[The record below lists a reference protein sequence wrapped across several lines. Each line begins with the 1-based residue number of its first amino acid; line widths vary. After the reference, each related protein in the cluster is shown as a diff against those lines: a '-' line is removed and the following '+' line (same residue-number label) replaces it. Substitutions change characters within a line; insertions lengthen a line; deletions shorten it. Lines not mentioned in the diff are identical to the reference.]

1 MEWLRP
7 LFWGQ
12 GMLLQPQHFQQQ
24 DNYHDGRLRHL
35 FRLFAPSAWGVHS
48 LRLNE
53 TGLQNFVFEIEACEL
68 VTFDGTVLRFG
79 PEMHPSTA
87 RIAARSFESDLD
99 PAGAPLAVYL
109 GVRRMQANAANLREL
124 NGASGPS
131 EDAAKPVD
139 AGDHRRFM
147 IDEAEVSDLLTGN
160 EQICRLHYLM
170 HDAQILFDPT
180 VERSQDYELV
190 KIAEVLRSP
199 EGKGGV
205 LSKQYV
211 PPCITLKSS
220 LPLEAMLKETRD
232 LLTAKG
238 REIGQYT
245 RRGGSGVELSTRSLA
260 QVLML
265 QTLNRYIPPFHHHLE
280 IGVTHPETMY
290 VLLRQLVG
298 ELSSFSSTTSA
309 LGARGTEEGLP
320 PYQHNNLWTCFAL
333 ATRRVRD
340 LLNELTSTPVGDVL
354 LTHDGEFF
362 SAQLDEQFL
371 TGDNRY
377 YLAIRSDLSPQQ
389 LYKLLQDTGR
399 ISSREDMPQLQRS
412 ALFGLK
418 IQVLETPPEELVMR
432 AHYRYF
438 LVDQRSP
445 QWMKILQQKNIAV
458 FSKELTAQTEMRLLA
473 IWGK

>member
-24 DNYHDGRLRHL
+24 DNYHDGRLRH
-35 FRLFAPSAWGVHS
+35 FFKFFSPFAWGVYS
-48 LRLNE
+48 LRVNE
-53 TGLQNFVFEIEACEL
+53 TGLQNFVFEIEQCEL
-68 VTFDGTVLRFG
+68 VTFDGTLLRFG
-79 PEMHPSTA
+79 AELHPNTA
-87 RIAARSFESDLD
+87 RIAPRSFEHDLD
-99 PAGAPLAVYL
+99 PAGAPLGVYV
-109 GVRRMQANAANLREL
+109 GVRRLQSGEANLHGM
-124 NGASGPS
+124 NGASGS
-131 EDAAKPVD
+131 TNDE
-139 AGDHRRFM
+139 GSHRRF
-147 IDEAEVSDLLTGN
+147 ILEEAEVGDLFAGT
-160 EQICRLHYLM
+160 EQICQLQYLV
-170 HDAQILFDPT
+170 HDAHILLDAGA
-180 VERSQDYELV
+180 ERSQDYELV

-199 EGKGGV
+199 DGKGGL

-211 PPCITLKSS
+211 PPCITIKSS
-220 LPLEAMLKETRD
+220 PPLEAMLKETRD

-245 RRGGSGVELSTRSLA
+245 RRDGREVELSTRSLG
-260 QVLML
+260 QVLIL

-280 IGVTHPETMY
+280 TGVTQPETMY

-298 ELSSFSSTTSA
+298 ELSSFSSSFSV

-320 PYQHNNLWTCFAL
+320 PYQHNNLWPCFAV

-354 LTHDGEFF
+354 LSHDGEFF
-362 SAQLDEQFL
+362 TAELDQQFL

-377 YLAIRSDLSPQQ
+377 YLAIRNDLSPQQ
-389 LYKLLQDTGR
+389 LYKLLQDTGK
-399 ISSREDMPQLQRS
+399 ITSREDMPKLQKS
-412 ALFGLK
+412 FLVGLK
-418 IQVLETPPEELVMR
+418 IEVLETPPEELVMR

-438 LVDQRSP
+438 LIDQRSDH
-445 QWMKILQQKNIAV
+445 WLKIRQQKNIAV
-458 FSKELTAQTEMRLLA
+458 YSTALAPQTEMRLLA